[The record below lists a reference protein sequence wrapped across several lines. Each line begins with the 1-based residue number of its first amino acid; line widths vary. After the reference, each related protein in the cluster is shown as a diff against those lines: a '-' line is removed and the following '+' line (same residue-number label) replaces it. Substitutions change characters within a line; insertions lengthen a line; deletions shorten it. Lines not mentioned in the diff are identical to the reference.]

1 MSTAPAPAEA
11 AVRTWR
17 AVCLLDDIL
26 PWTGVCA
33 LVGDK
38 QIAIFRHGDD
48 LYATGNW
55 DPIGK
60 AFVMSRGILGSAGG
74 IAKVASP
81 LYKQGYD
88 LRTGQCLDD
97 PSVRIPVFPVRCVEG
112 RVEIEV

>member
-1 MSTAPAPAEA
+1 MTTALAQPAA
-11 AVRTWR
+11 RIWR

-60 AFVMSRGILGSAGG
+60 AFVMSRGLLGSAGQ
-74 IAKVASP
+74 IPKVASP
-81 LYKQGYD
+81 LYKQSYD

-97 PSVRIPVFPVRCVEG
+97 SSVRIPVFPVRCVEG
-112 RVEIEV
+112 RVEIEA